1 MSLLSKFNTM
11 KEAYN
16 HEPNPTL
23 VERIALLVLLKKG
36 LLLNKDQLYLALNED
51 FGQRSVQDSILE
63 LLPSINN
70 INYTIEQLEKWLTPS
85 PRHPGA
91 LLEAS
96 SSVDVIY
103 QPKGVV
109 AIISTWNAPIMVT
122 INPLTAALAS
132 GNRVMIKLSEFTP
145 HFNKALKA
153 VFAEIFTQGHVQI
166 IEGEADIAAEFSSL
180 PFDHLLFTGSTQV
193 GRLVMKSAATNLTPV
208 TLELGGKSPVLIDD
222 TADFDKIIER
232 IVIAKNAN
240 SGQLCIAPD
249 YVLLPEDKLTEFCE
263 KYIAQYQLFFPQGV
277 ESSDMTAC
285 INDRQ
290 FNRILSYLE
299 DAKAKSLQVISCHEK
314 AVNNDRR
321 LMATHLVVNPTDN
334 DLVMQEEIFG
344 PILPIVTYK
353 TIEQALD
360 VIQNKPRPLALYL
373 MSEDKTLQH
382 FVKNNIHSGGMCI
395 NDAVFHAS
403 VDDAPFGGSGDS
415 GIGSYHG
422 FEGFQTFSHAKT
434 VLTTGDASNV
444 KYMFTPGD
452 NDFKTAIGQMLSV

>member
-1 MSLLSKFNTM
+1 MSLEIQFNNI
-11 KEAYN
+11 KQAFN
-16 HEPNPTL
+16 HEPNPSID
-23 VERIALLVLLKKG
+23 ERISALNALKQTLLA
-36 LLLNKDQLYLALNED
+36 NKDALCLALNED

-70 INYTIEQLEKWLTPS
+70 IDYTIEQLEKWITPS
-85 PRHPGA
+85 SRHPGA

-109 AIISTWNAPIMVT
+109 GIISTWNAPIMVT
-122 INPLTAALAS
+122 INPLTAALAA

-153 VFAEIFTQGHVQI
+153 TFADIFSQGHVQI
-166 IEGEADIAAEFSSL
+166 VEGEADIAAEFSSL

-193 GRLVMKSAATNLTPV
+193 GRLVMKSAAANLTPV

-222 TADFDKIIER
+222 TADFDTIIER
-232 IVIAKNAN
+232 IVIGKNAN

-249 YVLLPEDKLTEFCE
+249 YVLLPEDKLAAFCE
-263 KYIAQYQLFFPQGV
+263 KYIEQYQLFFPKGV
-277 ESSDMTAC
+277 ETADMTAC

-290 FNRILSYLE
+290 FNRIQRYLE
-299 DAKAKSLQVISCHEK
+299 DAKAKSIQIIPCHEN
-314 AVNNDRR
+314 AVNNDKR
-321 LMATHLVVNPTDN
+321 LMATHLVVNPTEN
-334 DLVMQEEIFG
+334 ELVMQEEIFG
-344 PILPIVTYK
+344 PILPIITYK
-353 TIEQALD
+353 SIEQALD
-360 VIQNKPRPLALYL
+360 LIQKKSRPLALYL

-382 FVKNNIHSGGMCI
+382 FVKNYIHSGGMCI

-415 GIGSYHG
+415 GMGSYHG

-434 VLTTGDASNV
+434 VLTTGEASNV

-452 NDFKTAIGQMLSV
+452 NDFKAAIAQMLSV